1 MTVVLQ
7 GSRLCLRLGFQA
19 CALTCALGGRGRL
32 TCSSSVALAGPGP
45 RPSADD
51 PRWRVWREVPH
62 RYTTSYYIGIVTN
75 IVRLQIPVSAR
86 ITSTMPRLPAYLS
99 YSPNTRAGAGP
110 GPGAQPHK
118 TNAWKT
124 SDLGAGGER
133 QGPRTKEAN
142 PTARVSDRRCPHR
155 TFDLSCALCAHLTPD
170 GSQTTSSQ
178 RPKFTPRFSC
188 PLSVRASSLA

>member
-19 CALTCALGGRGRL
+19 CALGGRGRL
-32 TCSSSVALAGPGP
+32 TCSSSVALAGPGA

-51 PRWRVWREVPH
+51 PRWRVWLEVPH
-62 RYTTSYYIGIVTN
+62 RYTTYRYINIGDCRSSYNGISYGGPTG
-75 IVRLQIPVSAR
+75 PVAVCS
-86 ITSTMPRLPAYLS
+86 LPLS

-155 TFDLSCALCAHLTPD
+155 TFNLSCALCAHLTPD
-170 GSQTTSSQ
+170 GSHTTSSQ

>member
-62 RYTTSYYIGIVTN
+62 RYTTSYYRYIN
-75 IVRLQIPVSAR
+75 IVRLHFVGETIPPITR
-86 ITSTMPRLPAYLS
+86 ISYAPYLS

-110 GPGAQPHK
+110 DPGAQPHK

-188 PLSVRASSLA
+188 PLSVRASSSA